1 MRVNVIGRD
10 TISARFTGAFPI
22 KKLNMTREQF
32 AQFLAELKNASDN
45 GQDIDAIVKGHEHEN
60 IYFYNDGCIKKIL
73 ANEKNLVLTTDL
85 INAALNLIGTD
96 RIKNPKLVNPFI
108 PGEIGYRSVE
118 PDLLLVNERGT
129 NVPRDRIS
137 VDVQHETGSF
147 FKDRLVLYVSRLTNN
162 MVKRGDVPKLDNLH
176 VISFQFFNAFAESTN
191 YRHKV
196 QLQNQEQQVYF
207 DRQTVTLIEVEKF
220 LKNAQ
225 NFADD
230 NSRLAQ
236 WLRAIDTL
244 NREADFSEFANDP
257 IFKILQNEVRLCNFS
272 SRYMLSSMMKD
283 VDEACWKY
291 TGAMEKARETAK
303 KMLLKNEPID
313 KIIEYTELPE
323 SEVLAIKAE
332 INQK

>member
-1 MRVNVIGRD
+1 
-10 TISARFTGAFPI
+10 
-22 KKLNMTREQF
+22 MTREQF
-32 AQFLAELKNASDN
+32 AQFLAELKKASDN
-45 GQDIDAIVKGHEHEN
+45 GQDIDAIVKKHEHEN
-60 IYFYNDGCIKKIL
+60 VYFYNDGCIKKIL

-118 PDLLLVNERGT
+118 PDLLLVNERGK

-236 WLRAIDTL
+236 WLRAIDSL
-244 NREADFSEFANDP
+244 NRGADFSEYAQDP
-257 IFKILQNEVRLCNFS
+257 VFRLLQNEVKMCNFS
-272 SRYMLSSMMKD
+272 SRYLMTEAMMVLDKD
-283 VDEACWKY
+283 YIFYDAQDK
-291 TGAMEKARETAK
+291 KAREVAK
-303 KMLLKNEPID
+303 DLL
-313 KIIEYTELPE
+313 IEGDSVEKVVRVSKL
-323 SEVLAIKAE
+323 SEADVLAIKAE
-332 INQK
+332 IDQK

>member
-1 MRVNVIGRD
+1 
-10 TISARFTGAFPI
+10 
-22 KKLNMTREQF
+22 MTREQF
-32 AQFLAELKNASDN
+32 AQFLAELKKASDN
-45 GQDIDAIVKGHEHEN
+45 GQDIDAIVKKHEHEN
-60 IYFYNDGCIKKIL
+60 VYFYNDGCIKKIL
-73 ANEKNLVLTTDL
+73 ANEKNLALTTDL

-96 RIKNPKLVNPFI
+96 RIKNPKLVNPFV
-108 PGEIGYRSVE
+108 PGEIGYKSVE
-118 PDLLLVNERGT
+118 PDLLLVNERGK

-236 WLRAIDTL
+236 WLRAIDSL
-244 NREADFSEFANDP
+244 NRGADFSEYAQDP
-257 IFKILQNEVRLCNFS
+257 VFRLLQNEVKMSNFS
-272 SRYMLSSMMKD
+272 SRYLMTEAMMVLDKD
-283 VDEACWKY
+283 YIFYDAQDK
-291 TGAMEKARETAK
+291 KAREMAK
-303 KMLLKNEPID
+303 DLL
-313 KIIEYTELPE
+313 IEGDSVEKVVRISKLPE
-323 SEVLAIKAE
+323 SEVLTIKAE
-332 INQK
+332 IEKQ

>member
-1 MRVNVIGRD
+1 
-10 TISARFTGAFPI
+10 
-22 KKLNMTREQF
+22 MTREQF
-32 AQFLAELKNASDN
+32 AQFLAELKKASDN
-45 GQDIDAIVKGHEHEN
+45 GQNIDAIVKKHEHEN
-60 IYFYNDGCIKKIL
+60 VYFYNDGCIKKIL

-118 PDLLLVNERGT
+118 PDLLLVNERGK

-176 VISFQFFNAFAESTN
+176 VISFQFFNAFAE
-191 YRHKV
+191 
-196 QLQNQEQQVYF
+196 LQNQEQQVYF

-236 WLRAIDTL
+236 WLRAIDSL
-244 NREADFSEFANDP
+244 NRGADFSEYAQDP
-257 IFKILQNEVRLCNFS
+257 VFRLLQNEVKMSNFS
-272 SRYMLSSMMKD
+272 SRYLMTEAMMVLDKD
-283 VDEACWKY
+283 YIFYDAQDK
-291 TGAMEKARETAK
+291 KAREVAK
-303 KMLLKNEPID
+303 DLLVEGDSVEKVVRIS
-313 KIIEYTELPE
+313 KL
-323 SEVLAIKAE
+323 SEADVLAIKAE
-332 INQK
+332 IEKQ

>member
-1 MRVNVIGRD
+1 
-10 TISARFTGAFPI
+10 
-22 KKLNMTREQF
+22 MTREQF
-32 AQFLAELKNASDN
+32 AQFLAELKKASDN
-45 GQDIDAIVKGHEHEN
+45 GQDIDAIVKKHEHEN
-60 IYFYNDGCIKKIL
+60 VYFYNDGCIKKIL
-73 ANEKNLVLTTDL
+73 ANEKNLALTTDL
-85 INAALNLIGTD
+85 INATLNLIGTD
-96 RIKNPKLVNPFI
+96 RIKNPKLVNPFV
-108 PGEIGYRSVE
+108 PGEIGYKSVE
-118 PDLLLVNERGT
+118 PDLLLVNERGK

-236 WLRAIDTL
+236 WLRAIDSL
-244 NREADFSEFANDP
+244 NRGADFSEYAQDP
-257 IFKILQNEVRLCNFS
+257 VFRLLQNEVKMSNFS
-272 SRYMLSSMMKD
+272 SRYLMTEAMMVLDKD
-283 VDEACWKY
+283 YIFYDAQDK
-291 TGAMEKARETAK
+291 KAREVAK
-303 KMLLKNEPID
+303 DLLVEGDSVEKVVRIS
-313 KIIEYTELPE
+313 KL
-323 SEVLAIKAE
+323 SEADVLAIKAE
-332 INQK
+332 IEKQ

>member
-1 MRVNVIGRD
+1 
-10 TISARFTGAFPI
+10 
-22 KKLNMTREQF
+22 MTREQF
-32 AQFLAELKNASDN
+32 AQFLAELKKASDN
-45 GQDIDAIVKGHEHEN
+45 GQDIDAIVKMHEHEN
-60 IYFYNDGCIKKIL
+60 VYFYNDGCIKKIL
-73 ANEKNLVLTTDL
+73 ANEKNLALTTDL

-96 RIKNPKLVNPFI
+96 RIKNPKLVNPFV
-108 PGEIGYRSVE
+108 PGEIGYKSVE
-118 PDLLLVNERGT
+118 PDLLLVNERGK

-236 WLRAIDTL
+236 WLRAIDSL
-244 NREADFSEFANDP
+244 NRGADFSEYAQDP
-257 IFKILQNEVRLCNFS
+257 VFRLLQNEVKMSNFS
-272 SRYMLSSMMKD
+272 SRYLMTEAMMVLDKD
-283 VDEACWKY
+283 YIFYDAQDK
-291 TGAMEKARETAK
+291 KAREIARD
-303 KMLLKNEPID
+303 MLIDNEPID
-313 KIIEYTELPE
+313 KIVKYTKLPD
-323 SEVLAIKAE
+323 SEVLEIKASLD
-332 INQK
+332 

>member
-1 MRVNVIGRD
+1 
-10 TISARFTGAFPI
+10 
-22 KKLNMTREQF
+22 MTREQF
-32 AQFLAELKNASDN
+32 AQFLAELKKASDN
-45 GQDIDAIVKGHEHEN
+45 GQDIDAIVKKHEHEN
-60 IYFYNDGCIKKIL
+60 VYFYNDGCIKKIL
-73 ANEKNLVLTTDL
+73 ANEKNLALTTDL

-96 RIKNPKLVNPFI
+96 RIKNPKLVNPFV
-108 PGEIGYRSVE
+108 PGEIGYKSVE
-118 PDLLLVNERGT
+118 PDLLLVNERGK

-236 WLRAIDTL
+236 WLRAIDSL
-244 NREADFSEFANDP
+244 NRGADFSEYAQDP
-257 IFKILQNEVRLCNFS
+257 VFRLLQNEVKMSNFS
-272 SRYMLSSMMKD
+272 SRYLMTEAMMVLDKD
-283 VDEACWKY
+283 YIFYDAQDK
-291 TGAMEKARETAK
+291 KAREVAK
-303 KMLLKNEPID
+303 DLLVEGDSVEKVVRIS
-313 KIIEYTELPE
+313 KL
-323 SEVLAIKAE
+323 SEADALAIKAE
-332 INQK
+332 IEKQ

>member
-1 MRVNVIGRD
+1 
-10 TISARFTGAFPI
+10 
-22 KKLNMTREQF
+22 MTREQF
-32 AQFLAELKNASDN
+32 AQFLAELKKASDN
-45 GQDIDAIVKGHEHEN
+45 GQDIDAIVKKHEHEN
-60 IYFYNDGCIKKIL
+60 VYFYNDGCIKKIL
-73 ANEKNLVLTTDL
+73 ANEKNLALTTDL

-96 RIKNPKLVNPFI
+96 RIKNPKLVNPFV
-108 PGEIGYRSVE
+108 PGEIGYKSVE
-118 PDLLLVNERGT
+118 PDLLLVNERGK

-236 WLRAIDTL
+236 WLRAIDSL
-244 NREADFSEFANDP
+244 NRGADFSEYAQDP
-257 IFKILQNEVRLCNFS
+257 VFRLLQNEVKMSNFS
-272 SRYMLSSMMKD
+272 SRYLMTEAMMVLDKD
-283 VDEACWKY
+283 YIFYDAQDK
-291 TGAMEKARETAK
+291 KAREMAK
-303 KMLLKNEPID
+303 DLL
-313 KIIEYTELPE
+313 IEGDSVEKVVRISKL
-323 SEVLAIKAE
+323 SEADVLAIKAE
-332 INQK
+332 IEKQ

>member
-1 MRVNVIGRD
+1 
-10 TISARFTGAFPI
+10 
-22 KKLNMTREQF
+22 
-32 AQFLAELKNASDN
+32 
-45 GQDIDAIVKGHEHEN
+45 
-60 IYFYNDGCIKKIL
+60 
-73 ANEKNLVLTTDL
+73 
-85 INAALNLIGTD
+85 
-96 RIKNPKLVNPFI
+96 
-108 PGEIGYRSVE
+108 
-118 PDLLLVNERGT
+118 VNERGK
-129 NVPRDRIS
+129 NVPRDKIS

-236 WLRAIDTL
+236 WLRAIDSL
-244 NREADFSEFANDP
+244 NRGADFSEYAQDP
-257 IFKILQNEVRLCNFS
+257 VFRLLQNEVKMSNFS
-272 SRYMLSSMMKD
+272 SRYLMTEAMMVLDKD
-283 VDEACWKY
+283 YIFYDAQDK
-291 TGAMEKARETAK
+291 KAREVAK
-303 KMLLKNEPID
+303 DLLVEGDSVEKVVRIS
-313 KIIEYTELPE
+313 KL
-323 SEVLAIKAE
+323 SEADVLAIKAE
-332 INQK
+332 IEKQ

>member
-1 MRVNVIGRD
+1 MGREKFS
-10 TISARFTGAFPI
+10 TRFTGAFPRTEY
-22 KKLNMTREQF
+22 NMTREQF
-32 AQFLAELKNASDN
+32 AQFLAELKKANDN
-45 GQDIDAIVKGHEHEN
+45 GQNIDAIVKEHEHEN
-60 IYFYNDGCIKKIL
+60 VYFYNDGCIKKIL

-96 RIKNPKLVNPFI
+96 RIKNPKLINSFI

-118 PDLLLVNERGT
+118 PDLLLVNERGK
-129 NVPRDRIS
+129 NIPRDRIS
-137 VDVQHETGSF
+137 VDVQHEKGSF
-147 FKDRLVLYVSRLTNN
+147 FKDRLVLYVSRLTSN
-162 MVKRGDVPKLDNLH
+162 MVKRGDIPKLDNLH

-244 NREADFSEFANDP
+244 NRGADFSKYAQDP
-257 IFKILQNEVRLCNFS
+257 VFRLLQNEVKMSNFS
-272 SRYMLSSMMKD
+272 SRYLMTEAMMVLD
-283 VDEACWKY
+283 
-291 TGAMEKARETAK
+291 KAYIFYDAQDKRSREIAT
-303 KMLLKNEPID
+303 KMLLKNKPID
-313 KIIEYTELPE
+313 EIVEFTDLPK
-323 SEVLAIKAE
+323 SDVLAIKAE
-332 INQK
+332 IEKQ